1 MKKKNKKQE
10 YKENE
15 YLKIMR
21 SQKFYN
27 EKRIPGYNH
36 LLGTVEGKPVPSK
49 YDMPQ
54 PTIGTLK

>member
-1 MKKKNKKQE
+1 MGKESKKRE
-10 YKENE
+10 MGEAD

-36 LLGTVEGKPVPSK
+36 LLGTLEGKPAASK
-49 YDMPQ
+49 YDLPK
-54 PTIGTLK
+54 PIIGTLK

>member
-1 MKKKNKKQE
+1 MKKKNKK
-10 YKENE
+10 NE

>member
-1 MKKKNKKQE
+1 MNKKNKKQE
-10 YKENE
+10 REDVN

-21 SQKFYN
+21 SQKYYN

-36 LLGTVEGKPVPSK
+36 LLGMVEGKPVPSK
-49 YDMPQ
+49 YDMPS